1 MLAERGHVQT
11 TSTRVSKR
19 AGVSPATFY
28 QHFDNIG
35 DCLLAA
41 YEAGV
46 GCVWD
51 IVSEACREEEIGWP
65 QRLGVAVASTLRFLA
80 VEPALAFLL
89 GDEAPAGEVAIAAAR
104 RRAIERL
111 AGLLAGGRALRPAEA
126 GELPAATERHLIAGA
141 IAIYAERVAAGDVE
155 RLPELGPQLIEML
168 TAPYVA
174 PACGRLLALRAVVR
188 VHEMTY
194 RGGGGTPRSCWS
206 FCLLGSS
213 GSPRRA
219 HPRPSARGSN
229 GCRCPAHS
237 QYPPGISAASS
248 QIVSGN
254 APSFAISRRIAQCLE
269 VAIALS
275 ASAAAAL
282 SPVLRACA
290 HCRNQRQ
297 ETVAVTLAPTW

>member
-1 MLAERGHVQT
+1 VLDGEADRTGRAFAEFRLPPGRHGIPPAAVAENQRWRLLGAAAEVLAEQGHVQT

-51 IVSEACREEEIGWP
+51 LVSEACREEQIGWP

-104 RRAIERL
+104 RKGIERL
-111 AGLLAGGRALRPAEA
+111 AGLLAGGRALRPPEA
-126 GELPAATERHLIAGA
+126 GELPAATERHLVSGA
-141 IAIYAERVAAGDVE
+141 VAIYAERVAAGDVE

-168 TAPYVA
+168 AAPYV
-174 PACGRLLALRAVVR
+174 
-188 VHEMTY
+188 
-194 RGGGGTPRSCWS
+194 TP
-206 FCLLGSS
+206 
-213 GSPRRA
+213 
-219 HPRPSARGSN
+219 
-229 GCRCPAHS
+229 
-237 QYPPGISAASS
+237 
-248 QIVSGN
+248 
-254 APSFAISRRIAQCLE
+254 
-269 VAIALS
+269 
-275 ASAAAAL
+275 AAAG
-282 SPVLRACA
+282 S
-290 HCRNQRQ
+290 
-297 ETVAVTLAPTW
+297 